1 MAPVLCRKFHRDRSE
16 RHVLQAPGQKHVQ
29 EMARADIGRV
39 FFCDQRAP
47 LRHSQQKAARRGRTR
62 DSMPRIG
69 IASRQTTRCF
79 SSGGEFLKKSP
90 AALKS
95 SEIQTFSVMR
105 CNPLRSLLLY
115 LVPKATVGRIVEMFF
130 VPGPVKNACEVV
142 PYKNRSNLRCL
153 LQVPCNYLAST
164 RIGIGIFLAA

>member
-1 MAPVLCRKFHRDRSE
+1 V
-16 RHVLQAPGQKHVQ
+16 
-29 EMARADIGRV
+29 
-39 FFCDQRAP
+39 RAP
-47 LRHSQQKAARRGRTR
+47 DSIEIDTR
-62 DSMPRIG
+62 AM
-69 IASRQTTRCF
+69 
-79 SSGGEFLKKSP
+79 
-90 AALKS
+90 KS

-153 LQVPCNYLAST
+153 LQAPCNYLAST
-164 RIGIGIFLAA
+164 QIDVGIL